1 MSNIKKVDL
10 IVIGSGLSAL
20 NFIDTYL
27 ENHKS
32 IHVISPQNLKNT
44 NYKKKRILPAQ
55 MKSEHN
61 DVEKFFYYNNF
72 FPHENCKALGI
83 LNKGGFSDYWGLQ
96 MDNTFYQDSFLLS
109 LL

>member
-44 NYKKKRILPAQ
+44 NYKKK
-55 MKSEHN
+55 E
-61 DVEKFFYYNNF
+61 YY
-72 FPHENCKALGI
+72 
-83 LNKGGFSDYWGLQ
+83 
-96 MDNTFYQDSFLLS
+96 LLR
-109 LL
+109 